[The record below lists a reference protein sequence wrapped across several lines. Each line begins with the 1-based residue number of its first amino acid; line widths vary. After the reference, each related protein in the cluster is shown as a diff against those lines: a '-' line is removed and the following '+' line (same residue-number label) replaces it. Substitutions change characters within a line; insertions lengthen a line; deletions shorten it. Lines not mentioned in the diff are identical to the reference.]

1 MPVAP
6 HPLAAMNYIGPALGA
21 VVFVAAMSL
30 VPHPARRSFNAIF
43 AAGAVG
49 AYIGGGFGVWEL
61 IYPVLATPVVYLGL
75 RSYRAIGIA
84 WLMHAAWDLPHHWL
98 GRPIWPYMRTSS
110 LGCMIFDTLIA
121 VWFLAGAPV
130 FPGPAKDG
138 GRRASNSGVNRQ
150 LVEEQLHSGT
160 GGCTTRYDENGPL
173 GGRNNCRSLHSVR
186 LWRTPVGMTRSWA
199 KLR

>member
-1 MPVAP
+1 MPVP
-6 HPLAAMNYIGPALGA
+6 HVAAMNYIGPALGA
-21 VVFVAAMSL
+21 VVFVAIMSL

-49 AYIGGGFGVWEL
+49 AYIGGGFGAWEL

-98 GRPIWPYMRTSS
+98 GRPIWPYMQTSS

-121 VWFLAGAPV
+121 AWFLAGAPS
-130 FPGPAKDG
+130 FAT
-138 GRRASNSGVNRQ
+138 RQ
-150 LVEEQLHSGT
+150 RMETL
-160 GGCTTRYDENGPL
+160 
-173 GGRNNCRSLHSVR
+173 
-186 LWRTPVGMTRSWA
+186 A
-199 KLR
+199 